1 MKLQLL
7 LPVITYQVQT
17 EDTARLTASVAG
29 IAKYLDADIH
39 ALVLVPD
46 FPPVS
51 TALGNLLLDV
61 PSMVREVKAN
71 CRARARTMLQAIE
84 QGFAGHQLQ
93 IRTTEAECFQPEFG
107 DIASVHARYHD
118 LSVLDVGSA
127 ASAPGTAE
135 SLIFGSGKPTLLISD
150 RIGKIDFDHV
160 MIAWDGT
167 RAAARAVADA
177 GIFLERAARV
187 TIVTV
192 TEDKQL
198 PDDSPN
204 ARLADYFSRRGLTAQ
219 AVHLGGGQQLPIEQ
233 LLQDKAKEIGAGLL
247 VMGGFGHSR
256 MRDFVLGG
264 ATNGIL
270 KNLQMPVLLSH

>member
-7 LPVITYQVQT
+7 VPVITYQVQT
-17 EDTARLTASVAG
+17 DDTAKLTGSVAS

-51 TALGNLLLDV
+51 SALGNLLLDV
-61 PSMVREVKAN
+61 PTMVRDVKAN
-71 CRARARTMLQAIE
+71 CRVRAKTMLQAIE
-84 QGFAGHQLQ
+84 QGFAGHQLEV
-93 IRTTEAECFQPEFG
+93 RTTEAECFQPEFG

-118 LSVLDVGSA
+118 LTVLDVGSSS
-127 ASAPGTAE
+127 SAPGTAE
-135 SLIFGSGKPTLLISD
+135 ALIFGSGKPTLLISD
-150 RIGKIDFDHV
+150 KVEKVDFGHV

-177 GIFLERAARV
+177 GLFLERAAKV

-192 TEDKQL
+192 TEDKKL
-198 PDDSPN
+198 PGDNPN
-204 ARLADYFSRRGLTAQ
+204 ARLADYFSRRGISAQ
-219 AVHLGGGQQLPIEQ
+219 ALHLGGGMLIPIEQ

-256 MRDFVLGG
+256 VRDFVLGG
-264 ATNGIL
+264 ATNGVL